1 MSSATESVFDQNK
14 SSVSTLNDHGQIAT
28 VPAQRWRAMGLLPV
42 QMSQWQT
49 TTSTQV
55 SQLHGGSAA
64 LIHNQGQLAAISA
77 ESRLLLLLWE

>member
-1 MSSATESVFDQNK
+1 
-14 SSVSTLNDHGQIAT
+14 
-28 VPAQRWRAMGLLPV
+28 MGLLPV

-49 TTSTQV
+49 ITSTQV